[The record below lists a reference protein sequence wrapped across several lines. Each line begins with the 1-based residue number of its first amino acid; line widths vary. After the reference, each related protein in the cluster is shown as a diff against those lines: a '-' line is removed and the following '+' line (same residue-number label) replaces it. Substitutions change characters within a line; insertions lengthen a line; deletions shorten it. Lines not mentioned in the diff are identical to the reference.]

1 MKLSRRQSLHFAA
14 GAAAFPAASCAV
26 WAQTY
31 PARPV
36 RIIVGAPPGG
46 GHDIV
51 ARLIAPWL
59 VGRLGQPFL
68 VDNRPGANTNIGT
81 QAAANATPD
90 GYTLLLLGQPQA
102 INVGL
107 YGKLAVD
114 LNRDI
119 VPVAALSRQPL
130 VMLVHPLVP
139 ANTVP
144 EFISYAKANPGKLNM
159 ASGGIGNGEHLTGE
173 LFKMMTGVSMLH
185 VPYRGTAPALTDLL
199 GGQTQVYFAPI
210 SVAIEH
216 IRAGKLRALAVT
228 TMRRSE
234 ILPNVPTM
242 AEFVPG
248 FENSGWTGVG
258 APRNTPADIITK
270 LNNEVNAAL
279 ASPVMKT
286 RFADIGIAVFP
297 TSPADFGKF
306 IAEETGKWAKVIN
319 SLGIKP
325 Q

>member
-1 MKLSRRQSLHFAA
+1 MRLPRRRFLHLVSGGVVLPAVSRIARAQS
-14 GAAAFPAASCAV
+14 
-26 WAQTY
+26 Y
-31 PARPV
+31 PTRPV

-46 GHDIV
+46 GHDTV

-59 VGRLGQPFL
+59 ADRLGRSFL
-68 VDNRPGANTNIGT
+68 IDNRPGANTNIGT

-102 INVGL
+102 INVSL

-119 VPVAALSRQPL
+119 VPVAALSRGPL

-139 ANTVP
+139 AKTVP
-144 EFISYAKANPGKLNM
+144 DFIAYAKANPGKLNM
-159 ASGGIGNGEHLTGE
+159 ASGGVGNGEHLAGE

-199 GGQTQVYFAPI
+199 GGQTQVYFA
-210 SVAIEH
+210 SFLVAIEH
-216 IRAGKLRALAVT
+216 IRAGKLHALAVT
-228 TMRRSE
+228 GAARSE
-234 ILPNVPTM
+234 LLPDIPTV

-248 FENSGWTGVG
+248 FEHSGWTGVG

-270 LNNEVNAAL
+270 LNNEINAAL
-279 ASPVMKT
+279 ASPLMKA
-286 RFADIGIAVFP
+286 RFADLGSTVFP
-297 TSPADFGKF
+297 TSPADFGNL
-306 IAEETGKWAKVIN
+306 ITEEIEKWAKVIN

>member
-1 MKLSRRQSLHFAA
+1 MKLSRRQSLHLAA
-14 GAAAFPAASCAV
+14 GAAALSTSSRLAR
-26 WAQTY
+26 AQNY
-31 PARPV
+31 PTRPV

-59 VGRLGQPFL
+59 AGRLGQPFHI
-68 VDNRPGANTNIGT
+68 DNRPGANTNIGT

-114 LNRDI
+114 LNRDV

-139 ANTVP
+139 AKAVP
-144 EFISYAKANPGKLNM
+144 EFIAYAKANPGRLNM

-210 SVAIEH
+210 SAAIEH
-216 IRAGKLRALAVT
+216 IRTGKLRALAVT
-228 TMRRSE
+228 TTRRSE

-270 LNNEVNAAL
+270 LNNEINAAL
-279 ASPVMKT
+279 ASPVIKA
-286 RFADIGIAVFP
+286 RFADLGIAVFS

-306 IAEETGKWAKVIN
+306 IAEETGKWARVIN

-325 Q
+325 